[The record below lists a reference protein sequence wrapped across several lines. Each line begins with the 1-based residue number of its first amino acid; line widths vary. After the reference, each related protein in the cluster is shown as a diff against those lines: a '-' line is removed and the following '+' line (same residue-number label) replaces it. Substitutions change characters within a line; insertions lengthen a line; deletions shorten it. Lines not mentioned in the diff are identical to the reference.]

1 MKLEVTMESTVT
13 KPTGAKTKI
22 NQNGRIV
29 IPAAIREELGL
40 KPGDTLLLDV
50 EDGVLR
56 IETYPACIRRIQR
69 EIAPYARPGILA
81 SDELIAERRAEARR
95 EEEEFERDEAARR
108 AGWPEADQ
116 VA

>member
-1 MKLEVTMESTVT
+1 MGSTVT
-13 KPTGAKTKI
+13 KSSGTKTKI

-29 IPAAIREELGL
+29 IPTAIRKELGI

-50 EDGVLR
+50 EEDGVLR
-56 IETYPACIRRIQR
+56 IETFPARIRRIQR
-69 EIAPYARPGILA
+69 EIAPFAKPGILA
-81 SDELIAERRAEARR
+81 SDELIAERRDEARR
-95 EEEEFERDEAARR
+95 EQEEFERDETARR